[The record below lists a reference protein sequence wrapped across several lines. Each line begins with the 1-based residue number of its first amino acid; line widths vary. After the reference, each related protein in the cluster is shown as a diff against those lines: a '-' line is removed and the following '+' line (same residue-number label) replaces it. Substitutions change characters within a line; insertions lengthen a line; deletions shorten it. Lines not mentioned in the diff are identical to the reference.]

1 MTRPPQVLS
10 LIVAVVLA
18 TALAAAAADPGAAA
32 SPTPGDDSGG
42 ASAAKVG
49 PELPSRQVDALIS
62 LRHPRGLNRFVR
74 AVSNPVSPRYRRY
87 ANVSTLVRRFGAPR
101 REQQATISWL
111 RQHGARASLG
121 PTGTYVQATLPRRL
135 TARLGPTGPSASAS
149 RAASGRRVPLALRG
163 AVSRID
169 VLGRRPA
176 TRLAGRATAASTAS
190 GPGSPSLAP
199 DPATAPRAEP
209 DAIRAAAEGKSKKPY
224 TSIMLES
231 GAPGGCADGV
241 DAGEGEPLRPFT
253 PRQYLTA
260 YGHAAM
266 HARGFDGSGETVA
279 VVETDGFRRSDVETF
294 AKCFGFRAP
303 PTRVVPVGIGKPL
316 PPGDETTLDLEMLS
330 AGAPGLERILVYEG
344 LETER
349 GVVRSAGAALG
360 SPGHRPDAISIS
372 LGICEPLFAGSLA
385 LREAFDS
392 IFAVAAGAGISVLV
406 SAGDTGSSGCRV
418 ENAEGE
424 TTALPVAVV
433 SLPSSSP
440 YVTAVGGTNLHL
452 SKKNRIEKEL
462 VWNDLPIQPG
472 GGGGGA
478 SILTPHRPWWQT
490 GIGRYRGGRAVPD
503 IAALADIYPGY
514 AYFCTAAPCAGLPQK
529 VHGWTSIGGT
539 SAAAPL
545 MTAGVLIADQYAA
558 AHRQPPLGF
567 LNPLL
572 YRLGANAKTRR
583 GAFFDVTDGHN
594 DLGRMLPPEAGG
606 GQPLGCC
613 HAAPGY
619 DLASGWGSLKIAGF
633 ARLAAAVGG

>member
-1 MTRPPQVLS
+1 MMSRPLRLLALAS
-10 LIVAVVLA
+10 ALLAIVGPG
-18 TALAAAAADPGAAA
+18 TSAAAAG
-32 SPTPGDDSGG
+32 PT
-42 ASAAKVG
+42 ASAAKAG
-49 PELPSRQVDALIS
+49 PALATSKVDALIS

-74 AVSNPVSPRYRRY
+74 AVSDPASPRYRQY
-87 ANVSTLVRRFGAPR
+87 ADVATLVQRFGAPR
-101 REQQATISWL
+101 KEQQATISWL
-111 RQHGARASLG
+111 RRHGARASLG
-121 PTGTYVQATLPRRL
+121 PTGTYLLAALPVGL
-135 TARLGPTGPSASAS
+135 AARLRPAGPIASAS
-149 RAASGRRVPLALRG
+149 RAAPGAWRVPLALRG
-163 AVSRID
+163 TVTRIA
-169 VLGRRPA
+169 VLGHHVA
-176 TRLAGRATAASTAS
+176 SFDAATAADTSVRAQ
-190 GPGSPSLAP
+190 PS
-199 DPATAPRAEP
+199 
-209 DAIRAAAEGKSKKPY
+209 AILAAAKGEPQKPY

-266 HARGFDGSGETVA
+266 HARGFDGRGETVA
-279 VVETDGFRRSDVETF
+279 VVETDGFRRGDVETF
-294 AKCFGFRAP
+294 AKCFGLRAP
-303 PTRVVPVGIGKPL
+303 PTRVVPVGVGKPL

-330 AGAPGLERILVYEG
+330 AGAPGLDRILVYEG
-344 LETER
+344 TESER
-349 GVVRSAGAALG
+349 GVVRTAGAALG

-392 IFAVAAGAGISVLV
+392 IFATAAGAGISVLV

-440 YVTAVGGTNLHL
+440 YVTAVGGTNLAL

-478 SILTPHRPWWQT
+478 SILTPHRPWWQA

-503 IAALADIYPGY
+503 IAALADIYPGF

-529 VHGWTSIGGT
+529 AHGWTSIGGT

-558 AHRQPPLGF
+558 KHGQRPLGF

-572 YRLGANAKTRR
+572 YRLGAKAKTRH
-583 GAFFDVTDGHN
+583 GAFFDVTEGHN
-594 DLGRMLPPEAGG
+594 DLGRLLPPEAGG

-613 HAAPGY
+613 HARLGY
-619 DLASGWGSLKIAGF
+619 DLASGWGSLKVAGF
-633 ARLAAAVGG
+633 TKLAAAAAR